1 MNKKILLTIIIIEA
15 IIGLSGGYL
24 ATKINAYFCDIEES
38 IGNTF
43 TAAVI
48 YGEIINFTAPE
59 NVIQG
64 QTANFTITFKNYGIA
79 VTAIAK
85 IQIIRGEDGINITLI
100 ESQPTQVNAN
110 QITAFQL
117 QWSTANC
124 NPGNY
129 RAIAWIEYD
138 SRIAGPTDPTKFHVT
153 NQKAA
158 DINVLEE

>member
-15 IIGLSGGYL
+15 IIGLAGGYL

-79 VTAIAK
+79 VTATAK
-85 IQIIRGEDGINITLI
+85 IQIIRGENGINITLI
-100 ESQPTQVNAN
+100 ESQPIQVNAN
-110 QITAFQL
+110 ETIMFHL
-117 QWSTANC
+117 QWNTENY

-129 RAIAWIEYD
+129 RAIAWVEYD
-138 SRIAGPTDPTKFHVT
+138 SQIAGPTEPEKIHVT
-153 NQKAA
+153 YE
-158 DINVLEE
+158 DY